1 MLRWEDA
8 KNPLTSGLMFLASL
22 QLLLIVV
29 GCLLVVTIL
38 RPYIYLA
45 ATPLAIIFML
55 MRKYFLRTGQQL
67 KQLETE
73 GESVEASFWGHGFDM
88 GTGAKYANNV
98 GLK

>member
-1 MLRWEDA
+1 
-8 KNPLTSGLMFLASL
+8 MFLASL

-73 GESVEASFWGHGFDM
+73 GEVGVGATSYGHG
-88 GTGAKYANNV
+88 NIW
-98 GLK
+98 